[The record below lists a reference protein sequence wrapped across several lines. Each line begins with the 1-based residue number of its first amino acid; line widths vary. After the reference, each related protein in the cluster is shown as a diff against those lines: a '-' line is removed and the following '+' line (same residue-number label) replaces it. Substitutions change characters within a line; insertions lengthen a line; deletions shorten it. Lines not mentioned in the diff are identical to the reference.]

1 MLCAGRH
8 QNRYA
13 ADADPF
19 YRQGIGGFLFMGDFM
34 FRKAL
39 IAALLLAATQ
49 AQAAYEC
56 SVKPQD
62 DVIVKPQSV
71 QVVGTNGNLEI
82 TPQGDVQFNGQKVN
96 VDNAARQ
103 KAIDYQT
110 ALRRDLPWIDSGATS
125 RLDRSRVA
133 LDNVIVEKLGANSNV
148 RNRLTK
154 LDGQLKQQMN
164 RIIEHRP
171 DGLTFHHQAI
181 DQVRAEGEK
190 LVQST
195 LGGIMQDS
203 LNEMGSSQAANGSN
217 PLQAIMGNLG
227 GLQQSVQAEWNKQEQ
242 DFQNFGHEVCNR
254 VIDLENQRKQL
265 QQNIKN

>member
-1 MLCAGRH
+1 MV
-8 QNRYA
+8 
-13 ADADPF
+13 
-19 YRQGIGGFLFMGDFM
+19 
-34 FRKAL
+34 RKAL
-39 IAALLLAATQ
+39 LTALLLAAASQ
-49 AQAAYEC
+49 AQADYQC
-56 SVKPQD
+56 SVNPQD
-62 DVIVKPQSV
+62 DVIIKPQSV

-82 TPQGDVQFNGQKVN
+82 SPQGDVTFNGQKAN
-96 VDNAARQ
+96 VDNATRQ
-103 KAIDYQT
+103 KAIDYQN
-110 ALRRDLPWIDSGATS
+110 ALRRDLPWVDNGAST
-125 RLDRSRVA
+125 RLERSRVA
-133 LDNVIVEKLGANSNV
+133 LDKVIVEKLGANSNV

-181 DQVRAEGEK
+181 EQVRADGEK

-203 LNEMGSSQAANGSN
+203 LNEMGSSQAASGSN

-227 GLQQSVQAEWNKQEQ
+227 GLQQAVQAEWNKQEQ

-254 VIDLENQRKQL
+254 VTDLEAQRKGL
-265 QQNIKN
+265 VQNVK

>member
-1 MLCAGRH
+1 MV
-8 QNRYA
+8 
-13 ADADPF
+13 
-19 YRQGIGGFLFMGDFM
+19 
-34 FRKAL
+34 RKAL
-39 IAALLLAATQ
+39 LTALLLAAATQ
-49 AQAAYEC
+49 AQADYQC
-56 SVKPQD
+56 SVNPQD
-62 DVIVKPQSV
+62 DVIIKPQSV

-82 TPQGDVQFNGQKVN
+82 SPQGDVTFNGQKAN
-96 VDNAARQ
+96 VDNATRQ
-103 KAIDYQT
+103 KAIDYQN
-110 ALRRDLPWIDSGATS
+110 ALRRDLPWVDNGAST
-125 RLDRSRVA
+125 RLERSRVA
-133 LDNVIVEKLGANSNV
+133 LDKVIVEKLGANSNV
-148 RNRLTK
+148 RNRLTR

-203 LNEMGSSQAANGSN
+203 LNEMGSSQAASGSN

-227 GLQQSVQAEWNKQEQ
+227 GLQQAVQAEWNKQEK

-254 VIDLENQRKQL
+254 VTDLEGQRKALVQGV
-265 QQNIKN
+265 KG